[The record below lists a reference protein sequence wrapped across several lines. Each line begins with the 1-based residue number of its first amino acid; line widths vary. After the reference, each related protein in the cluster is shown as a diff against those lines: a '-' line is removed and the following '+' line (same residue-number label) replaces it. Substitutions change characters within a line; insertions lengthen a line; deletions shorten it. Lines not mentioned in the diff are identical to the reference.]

1 MPLTSLRSIR
11 HSATALQ
18 LLAVLCLP
26 AHVAAQYPYYDRGG
40 TPGRVVAGIVVA
52 ICFAILFLIAFSL
65 IFRRRR
71 RGGPILPWQSVPP
84 STQNLNQGPYS
95 GYPLQSQGS
104 YYPPPPGPPPPPSE
118 PMPPPP
124 YPGKPP
130 AYDTE
135 ENSGY
140 GYPQSPHQ
148 DGTEAPHPGG
158 FVVPGSPHSPPVA
171 HVNDNPHSPWFRSS

>member
-1 MPLTSLRSIR
+1 MVSSIANVSARFLLTSF
-11 HSATALQ
+11 T
-18 LLAVLCLP
+18 
-26 AHVAAQYPYYDRGG
+26 
-40 TPGRVVAGIVVA
+40 A

-71 RGGPILPWQSVPP
+71 RGGPILPWQAVPP
-84 STQNLNQGPYS
+84 PTQNLNQGPYS

-158 FVVPGSPHSPPVA
+158 FVAPGSPHSPPVA
-171 HVNDNPHSPWFRSS
+171 HVNDNVSRHGTPYSSVHSAKQWIFSQPHSPWFRSS